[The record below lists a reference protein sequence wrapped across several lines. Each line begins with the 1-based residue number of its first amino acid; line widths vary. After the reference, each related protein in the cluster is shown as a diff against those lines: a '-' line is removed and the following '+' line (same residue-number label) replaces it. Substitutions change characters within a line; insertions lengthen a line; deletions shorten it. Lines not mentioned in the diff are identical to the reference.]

1 MFVVAD
7 LQHPYPTEKEKA
19 ELVEQTQLTQL
30 QVENWFVNARRRIL
44 LPLLNDKNGTI
55 NADDD
60 ANDT

>member
-1 MFVVAD
+1 MFAVVH

-60 ANDT
+60 TM

>member
-1 MFVVAD
+1 MFAVVD

-60 ANDT
+60 DNDT